1 MKTLLT
7 LVLSCAVIAGYSQ
20 SFTEVFKAV
29 ADDRMDEDRLGYS
42 VDISGNY
49 AIIGAY
55 GDDFGPTDPN
65 MGSAYIF
72 EKTGIDD
79 WSLVQKITNSD
90 QDDYDR
96 FGYAV
101 AIHGDIAVVGAYGE
115 DHDVDDGAP
124 LPKAGSAYVFRRG
137 DDGVWTEM
145 QKLVASDRQE
155 DDEFGWSVDVY
166 DSTVI
171 VGAHHEDHNAA
182 GFGYEYNSGSAYIYD
197 LGEDGI
203 WTQTQKIVGS
213 HRTDDHVYP
222 EGRPDPTDEDVSD
235 LFGNCVA
242 IWGDY
247 IVVGAHNHDYG
258 PSGIGTGY
266 LWNRG
271 KAYVFERSGGVW
283 SEMQTLS
290 SPVPKA
296 WDRFGYAVD
305 IDSNLMVVG
314 VYAEDES
321 EFDAD
326 PLMNAGGA
334 YIFENIMGTWTVT
347 QKLDA
352 SDRTAGDHFGRDVAL
367 DGNYLV
373 IGAEQE
379 DLNEFGDPDVDSLSN
394 SGAAYVFEVDGG
406 GEWTEIQKLVQS
418 DRDNEDLFGETVAI
432 SGHTIFIG
440 AWQQDYDEDGGA
452 YAEDAGAGYFF
463 STEFCTPSFVDQ
475 DVTICFGES
484 LMVGDIEHTETGT
497 YIDTIPSIDACDSI
511 VTTELLVEDL
521 ITNSQDVNI
530 CFGESYEIGDNVYED
545 AGDYIDT
552 LTTDLGCDSV
562 VFTTLEIGE
571 ELFSEQEL
579 TICFG
584 ESVIVGGSVYT
595 ESGEFEDVLEGTGGC
610 DSTVVTVLEVL
621 PEIDVTIDYEDV
633 ITLTGGDPAVE
644 TTTFQW
650 VSCPDYTPIDGA
662 TDQTY
667 TATENGEYAVII
679 TDGACSDTSDCVVV
693 SNVGIASSNLDGL
706 SIYPNPSKGE
716 FTISWE
722 GSLDLELTIM
732 NQLGQVVL
740 TKSLNQNTNLI
751 QLTDIAPGT
760 YIVKLE
766 GNEINSISRIVIE

>member
-7 LVLSCAVIAGYSQ
+7 LVLGFAVLAGYSQ
-20 SFTEVFKAV
+20 TFTEVFKAV

-42 VDISGNY
+42 VDINGNY

-55 GDDFGPTDPN
+55 GDDFGEFDPN

-79 WSLVQKITNSD
+79 WTLVQKISSSD

-101 AIHGDIAVVGAYGE
+101 AIHGDLAIVGAYGE

-124 LPKAGSAYVFRRG
+124 LPKAGSAYVFQRG
-137 DDGVWTEM
+137 EDGVWTEM

-155 DDEFGWSVDVY
+155 DDEFGWSVDIY
-166 DSTVI
+166 DSTIV
-171 VGAHHEDHNAA
+171 VGAHHEDHNAV
-182 GFGYEYNSGSAYIYD
+182 GGGYEYNAGSSYIYD

-222 EGRPDPTDEDVSD
+222 EGRPDPTDEDLSD

-258 PSGIGTGY
+258 LGGIGTGY
-266 LWNRG
+266 AWNRG
-271 KAYVFERSGGVW
+271 KAYVFERSGGSW
-283 SEMQTLS
+283 SEMQILLPTIH
-290 SPVPKA
+290 KA

-305 IDSNLMVVG
+305 IDSNLIVVG

-321 EFDAD
+321 EFEGE

-334 YIFENIMGTWTVT
+334 YIFENISGTWTVT

-352 SDRTAGDHFGRDVAL
+352 SDRTAGDHFGRDVAI

-379 DLNEFGDPDVDSLSN
+379 DLNEFGDPEVDSLSN

-418 DRDNEDLFGETVAI
+418 DRDNLDLFGESVAI
-432 SGHTIFIG
+432 SEHTIFVG
-440 AWQQDYDEDGGA
+440 AWQQDFDEEGGA
-452 YAEDAGAGYFF
+452 YSEDAGAGYFF
-463 STEFCTPSFVDQ
+463 STEVCTVSFVEQ
-475 DVTICFGES
+475 DVNICFGET
-484 LMVGDIEHTETGT
+484 LLVGDISHDETGT
-497 YIDTIPSIDACDSI
+497 FIDTIPSIDACDSI
-511 VTTELLVEDL
+511 VTTNLIVEDL
-521 ITNSQDVNI
+521 ITNSQEVSI
-530 CFGESYEIGDNVYED
+530 CFGETYVIGDSEYDV

-562 VFTTLEIGE
+562 VFTALDIRE
-571 ELFSEQEL
+571 ELFTEQDL
-579 TICFG
+579 TICAG
-584 ESVIVGGSVYT
+584 ESVIVGESVYSET
-595 ESGEFEDVLEGTGGC
+595 GEYEDIIEGTGGC
-610 DSTVVTVLEVL
+610 DSTVVTFLEVL
-621 PEIDVTIDYEDV
+621 PEIDVSIEFDDI
-633 ITLTGGDPAVE
+633 ITMTGGDPAVE

-650 VSCPDYTPIDGA
+650 VTCPDYTPIDGA
-662 TDQTY
+662 TDQTF

-679 TDGACSDTSDCVVV
+679 TDADCADTSDCVVI
-693 SNVGIASSNLDGL
+693 SNVGIGSNE
-706 SIYPNPSKGE
+706 SEVFRVFPNPNNGI
-716 FTISWE
+716 FTI
-722 GSLDLELTIM
+722 ELSGNDNMALTVI
-732 NQLGQVVL
+732 NPLGQVVRKA
-740 TKSLNQNTNLI
+740 TLNKQINVINLN
-751 QLTDIAPGT
+751 DMMPGT
-760 YIVKLE
+760 YVLMLHGSDDHYVSHI
-766 GNEINSISRIVIE
+766 IIQ